1 MYERLIPSLLKLY
14 IFSTQDL
21 EKQREEIER
30 LRALLIQHNIPF
42 ESEQSKRTYL
52 GAFQL
57 LNITILMFR
66 LCRMS
71 QTCPKTLWA
80 PLLRIPT

>member
-1 MYERLIPSLLKLY
+1 MYGQLIMSLLKLY
-14 IFSTQDL
+14 ILSTQDL

-42 ESEQSKRTYL
+42 DSEQSKQTYL
-52 GAFQL
+52 AAFQL
-57 LNITILMFR
+57 SNITILMFR

-71 QTCPKTLWA
+71 QTCPKTL
-80 PLLRIPT
+80 

>member
-1 MYERLIPSLLKLY
+1 MYERLITSLLKLY
-14 IFSTQDL
+14 ILSTQDL

-52 GAFQL
+52 AAFQL
-57 LNITILMFR
+57 SNITILMFH
-66 LCRMS
+66 L
-71 QTCPKTLWA
+71 
-80 PLLRIPT
+80 

>member
-1 MYERLIPSLLKLY
+1 MYEKLFTSLLKLY

-21 EKQREEIER
+21 KKQREEIER

-42 ESEQSKRTYL
+42 ESEQSKGRYL
-52 GAFQL
+52 AAFQL
-57 LNITILMFR
+57 SIIIMLMFR
-66 LCRMS
+66 LCHTS